1 MKIILTILAIA
12 LLCFLVVQGFAYKTQ
27 NNIETYP
34 YEVLKKFDEFEI
46 RAYDARL
53 FSTVK
58 LNTKNYEESSSNGF
72 SILAGY
78 IFGGNEKNE
87 KIAMTSPV
95 VMTLDD
101 SMTMKFMLPEEFEKA
116 SLPKPNSSQIKFEE
130 EPKRIIAAIQFGGW
144 ANDQKIEIHKSKL
157 IEALAKEK
165 IKHSDKFS
173 FFGYNAPYEMSN
185 RRNEVIVDV
194 KDWQ

>member
-1 MKIILTILAIA
+1 MKPIIIIFVIAILS
-12 LLCFLVVQGFAYKTQ
+12 LVVIQGFALKTQ
-27 NNIETYP
+27 QNIETYP
-34 YEVLKKFDEFEI
+34 YKILKEYKSFEI

-58 LNTKNYEESSSNGF
+58 LNTKYYDESSRNGF

-95 VMTLDD
+95 VMTLED
-101 SMTMKFMLPEEFEKA
+101 SMTMKFMIPQEFEK
-116 SLPKPNSSQIKFEE
+116 STLPQPNSSKIIFEE
-130 EPKRIIAAIQFGGW
+130 EPNKIVAAITFGGW
-144 ANDQKIEIHKSKL
+144 ANDQKIEAHKTEL

-165 IKHSDKFS
+165 IQHNDKFS
-173 FFGYNAPYEMSN
+173 FLGYNAPYEMSN
-185 RRNEVIVDV
+185 RRNEVIVELV
-194 KDWQ
+194 DWK